1 MLQTVKNSR
10 LRRVRDANK
19 IKGEGL
25 YLNCASEVEGPKA
38 PRASELQHVGH
49 NHEFQTRHAGPVKN
63 VEISN

>member
-10 LRRVRDANK
+10 VRDINK